1 MNPIDPPDGTQK
13 TALVIGA
20 AGGIGG
26 EVAHALIA
34 HGWRVRGLARQPGRC
49 EAPGGLGR
57 AARVGRRRR
66 DERGRCDSGGGGGGG
81 DLSWRQSAEV
91 PKLARPRDSDVAE
104 RHRGGGRKR
113 RAADLSGSVYNFG
126 PDAGSVIAEASP
138 QHPLTRK
145 GAVRVE
151 MEAMLKAAANDGVR
165 SLVLRAGDYF
175 GPHQPN
181 SWFRDA
187 MVKPGAPLRSVTY
200 PGDAEVGHA
209 WAYLPD
215 LAEAAAR
222 LAAIEASLPP
232 FEALHFGGHWLPAW
246 RRDGRGGPPGLRT
259 AGFAHPPLSVGVDLC
274 RRAVRDVFQRGDR
287 DALPLAHSASARQCE
302 ACVLDRNGAAYAA
315 RCGAAPDLDG
325 AWLSAWCAGRGA
337 GWRRGRP
344 RGLAMSREAF
354 GREHREASV
363 FLRPAASPSQLDF
376 ASVCGI

>member
-13 TALVIGA
+13 IALVIGA

-34 HGWRVRGLARQPGRC
+34 HGWRVRGLARQPGD
-49 EAPGGLGR
+49 
-57 AARVGRRRR
+57 AR
-66 DERGRCDSGGGGGGG
+66 
-81 DLSWRQSAEV
+81 
-91 PKLARPRDSDVAE
+91 
-104 RHRGGGRKR
+104 R
-113 RAADLSGSVYNFG
+113 RAAWVGPVEWIAGDAMNEADVAAAASGAAVIFHGANPPQYKNWRGLAIPMLRNAIAAAGANGARLIYPGSVYNFG

-138 QHPLTRK
+138 QHPLTSK

-187 MVKPGAPLRSVTY
+187 IVKPGAPLRSVTY

-232 FEALHFGGHWLPAW
+232 FEALHFGGHWLP
-246 RRDGRGGPPGLRT
+246 RGVEM
-259 AGFAHPPLSVGVDLC
+259 AE
-274 RRAVRDVFQRGDR
+274 AVRRVCGRADLPIRRFPWALIYAGAPFVTFFREVIEMRYLWRVPLRLDNAKLVSLIGTEPHTPL
-287 DALPLAHSASARQCE
+287 DAALRRTLTELGCLP
-302 ACVLDRNGAAYAA
+302 GAPAAA
-315 RCGAAPDLDG
+315 RPGVADG
-325 AWLSAWCAGRGA
+325 
-337 GWRRGRP
+337 
-344 RGLAMSREAF
+344 
-354 GREHREASV
+354 
-363 FLRPAASPSQLDF
+363 PAAS
-376 ASVCGI
+376 